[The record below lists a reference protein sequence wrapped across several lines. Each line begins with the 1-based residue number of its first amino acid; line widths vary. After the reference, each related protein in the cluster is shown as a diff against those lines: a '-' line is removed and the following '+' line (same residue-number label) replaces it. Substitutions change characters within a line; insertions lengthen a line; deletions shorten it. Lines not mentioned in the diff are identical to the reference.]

1 MRGRTYRRRVD
12 RQLNTAQLPARVFS
26 LGDLLKEK
34 RGQGGEGEGRG
45 RGGSIFTL
53 STAERSGESKKNQSI
68 NLGKNEERRGRRRA
82 VCGRDG
88 EPAPR
93 GEGGR
98 PQVEHSPPKRPAL
111 PLN

>member
-45 RGGSIFTL
+45 RRGSIFTL
-53 STAERSGESKKNQSI
+53 STAERSGESKKSINQSI
-68 NLGKNEERRGRRRA
+68 WVKTRRGGEEEGQRA
-82 VCGRDG
+82 AAMESRL
-88 EPAPR
+88 R
-93 GEGGR
+93 GER
-98 PQVEHSPPKRPAL
+98 VEDLRWSTAL
-111 PLN
+111 QRGQPYL